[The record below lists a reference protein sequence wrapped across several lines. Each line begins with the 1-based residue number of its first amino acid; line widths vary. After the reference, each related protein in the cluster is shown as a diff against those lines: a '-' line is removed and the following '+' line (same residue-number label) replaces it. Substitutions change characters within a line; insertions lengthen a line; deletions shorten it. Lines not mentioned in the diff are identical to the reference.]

1 MPFSY
6 CLLCEILRI
15 CIIFSNRNKKES
27 RRASIAK
34 IDKARAP
41 RKGLTKFIY
50 SFFVVTVWGSIILVP
65 LLIYYAY
72 DLPDISS
79 IEKANAKATMMVMD
93 REGQVVAT
101 YGDVFG
107 EWLEYEEIPP
117 EQIEAV
123 IATEDRRFFDHNG
136 IDFRGLGRAMINNL
150 TAGKL
155 VEGGSTI
162 SQQLAKNLYLNANR
176 TLKRKIQELLLS
188 FWLEMKL
195 DKQEI
200 LTIYLNRTYFGA
212 GAYGIDAASRTIFGH
227 GARNLTLTEA
237 AMLAGMLKGPAL
249 YSPLRDVERA
259 YERTSIVLDN
269 MVTVGFIEQAE
280 AEIARKRS
288 VSLNNS
294 SAGGDARYFS
304 DWIIE
309 QVPDLIGTVNEP
321 IIIHTTMVP
330 EMQQMAANAVRQI
343 LNRQENLNDT
353 QAALVSMDL
362 DGAVRALIGGRDYTE
377 SQFNRAVQAQRQPGS
392 AFKLFVYLAALEA
405 GYGPETVMRDS
416 PIILN
421 GWSPK
426 NYSDTY
432 AGDVT
437 LETAFAKSIN
447 TVAVKLSERVD
458 RNSVIDMS
466 ERLGITSPLTKEPS
480 LALGTS
486 EVNLLELTSAYTVV
500 ARGGIETNPYGI
512 VEIQNS
518 AGQILYRHMPGPEK
532 RILDQDV
539 SYTMHSMLQNVV
551 ATGTARSALMDF
563 PVAGKT
569 GTTQDYKDALFVG
582 YGNDMINGVWV
593 GNDDS
598 TPMRGV
604 TGGGT
609 PAHIW
614 KNFMYRASLGRNDA
628 TLDTPNVRPRSKPN
642 Q

>member
-1 MPFSY
+1 M
-6 CLLCEILRI
+6 RI
-15 CIIFSNRNKKES
+15 CIIFSSRNKKES

-34 IDKARAP
+34 IDKARTP

-50 SFFVVTVWGSIILVP
+50 SFFVVAVWGSILVP

-72 DLPDISS
+72 DLPDISN

-136 IDFRGLGRAMINNL
+136 IDIRGLGRAMVNNL

-195 DKQEI
+195 DKHEI

-227 GARNLTLTEA
+227 GARDLTLTEA
-237 AMLAGMLKGPAL
+237 SMLAGMLKGPAL

-280 AEIARKRS
+280 ADIAKKRS

-294 SAGGDARYFS
+294 AAGGDVRYFS

-321 IIIHTTMVP
+321 IIIHTTMVS

-343 LNRQENLNDT
+343 LNRQESSNDT

-416 PIILN
+416 PVILN
-421 GWSPK
+421 DWSPK

-458 RNSVIDMS
+458 RNSVIDMA

-500 ARGGIETNPYGI
+500 ARGGIKTNPYGI

-518 AGQILYRHMPGPEK
+518 AGKILYRHMPGPEQ

-604 TGGGT
+604 TGGGA

-614 KNFMYRASLGRNDA
+614 KNFMYRVSLGRNDA